1 MHAWLPLPTFVPDTC
16 SSDLYPGGVP
26 GTGGNRSHSWP
37 LCWFASSYFVY
48 IYICVILS
56 TPFCASICL
65 SVLISVIYSKA
76 TRSLEEQL
84 SSAGAAKHAVG
95 RPTSVPSLGTCEL
108 VGELK
113 RGPGSVVLT
122 IRASSRVGICRNPEE
137 SYRTGGLFFKCW
149 GRFKLFWGSIH
160 VLV

>member
-1 MHAWLPLPTFVPDTC
+1 MHDCPSRLSFLIHVHQIYTLVVCRELAATGHTLGRCV
-16 SSDLYPGGVP
+16 DL
-26 GTGGNRSHSWP
+26 H
-37 LCWFASSYFVY
+37 LHILY

-149 GRFKLFWGSIH
+149 GRFKLF
-160 VLV
+160 